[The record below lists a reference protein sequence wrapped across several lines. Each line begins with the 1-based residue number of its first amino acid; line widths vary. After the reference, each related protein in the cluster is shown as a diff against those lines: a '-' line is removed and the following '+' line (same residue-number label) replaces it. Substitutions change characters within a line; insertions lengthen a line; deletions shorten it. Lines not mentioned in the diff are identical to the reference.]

1 MPGKEQKVNS
11 VLRKF
16 IFCVLLRCVFVV
28 SLAGHSN
35 NIRPRP
41 ESIRISPIERR
52 WSNRRFPYGY
62 LVTTSSQLP
71 PLP

>member
-52 WSNRRFPYGY
+52 
-62 LVTTSSQLP
+62 
-71 PLP
+71 